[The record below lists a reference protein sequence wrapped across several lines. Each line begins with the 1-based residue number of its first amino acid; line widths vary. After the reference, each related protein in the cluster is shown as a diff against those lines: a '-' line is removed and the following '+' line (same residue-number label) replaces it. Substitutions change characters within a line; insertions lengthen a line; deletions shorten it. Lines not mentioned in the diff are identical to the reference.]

1 MGDHLGEFEQLIL
14 FALVSLGEGAYGVSI
29 RQEIEGRADRTVS
42 AGAVYT
48 ALERL
53 ERRGY
58 VSSSVGDPTPQRG
71 GRRKRFYLITQA
83 GAESL
88 SRSHQTL
95 VRMADGLAPKLA
107 RLATSSE
114 TGGDR

>member
-14 FALVSLGEGAYGVSI
+14 FALVRIGEGAYGVSI
-29 RQEIEGRADRTVS
+29 RQEIEGRVDRTVS

-58 VSSSVGDPTPQRG
+58 VSSWVGDPTPRRG
-71 GRRKRFYLITQA
+71 GRRKRFYGITGA
-83 GAESL
+83 GAQSL

-95 VRMADGLAPKLA
+95 KRMADGLAPKLA
-107 RLATSSE
+107 DLVTSAES
-114 TGGDR
+114 GGER